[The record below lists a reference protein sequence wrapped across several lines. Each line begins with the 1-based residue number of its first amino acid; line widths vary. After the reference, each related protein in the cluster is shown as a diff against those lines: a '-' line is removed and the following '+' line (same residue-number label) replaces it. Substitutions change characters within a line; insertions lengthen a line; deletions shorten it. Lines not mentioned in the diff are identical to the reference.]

1 MTRVGGGAGRHRRGP
16 SRRQTK
22 SAACPLRA
30 ALTAGLAA
38 VLGVSCAGGA
48 VEKPVTITVL
58 AAASLTDAF
67 TEMGEAFSAERPEVQ
82 VRFNFG
88 ASSGLATQVLQG
100 APGDILAVADQAAAD
115 AVVAAGEASAA
126 PQVFAH
132 NSMEIAVPVGNP
144 GGVTGL
150 GDFAR
155 PELLIGACAEEVPC
169 GRIGRR
175 LLHRASVAPA
185 IDTNEADVRS
195 LLTKIEAGELDAG
208 LVYRSD
214 VMAGEGA
221 VEGIEV
227 AGAAEVLASYPI
239 VALAGATAR
248 EEAQAFVA
256 FVRSGEG
263 QRILTGHG
271 LLAR

>member
-1 MTRVGGGAGRHRRGP
+1 MARRLP
-16 SRRQTK
+16 TTV
-22 SAACPLRA
+22 AAA
-30 ALTAGLAA
+30 MAA
-38 VLGVSCAGGA
+38 VLVGACAGGA
-48 VEKPVTITVL
+48 VENRVTITVL

-67 TEMGEAFSAERPEVQ
+67 TEMGEAFSSEHPDVR

-88 ASSGLATQVLQG
+88 ASSGLVTQVLQG
-100 APGDILAVADQAAAD
+100 APGDVLAVADEAAID
-115 AVVAAGEASAA
+115 AVVVAGAASAA
-126 PQVFAH
+126 PQVFAR

-150 GDFAR
+150 VDLAR
-155 PELLIGACAEEVPC
+155 PELVIGACAEEVPC
-169 GRIGRR
+169 GRIARR
-175 LLHRASVAPA
+175 LLDRGSVAPA

-214 VMAGEGA
+214 VVAGDGA
-221 VEGIEV
+221 VVGIEV
-227 AGAAEVLASYPI
+227 PGVGEVTASYPI
-239 VALAGATAR
+239 VALAEAAAP

-263 QRILTGHG
+263 QRILNGHG
-271 LLAR
+271 FLSGDLG